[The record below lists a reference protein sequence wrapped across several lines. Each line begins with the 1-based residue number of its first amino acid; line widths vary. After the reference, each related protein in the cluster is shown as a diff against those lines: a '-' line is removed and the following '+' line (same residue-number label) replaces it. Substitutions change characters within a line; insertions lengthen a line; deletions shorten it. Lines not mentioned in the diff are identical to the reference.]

1 MYHVGSVISSFFK
14 DHSWYHRRGSKS
26 VLGLKARYKGPSGFH
41 HRICTLKRLD
51 IYTIRKSFAGDSDNL
66 EIIRLLK
73 ELYIQR
79 IIFGHEIVF
88 HFPFIST
95 ACISCAGAIGI
106 LLFLFKGLKR
116 LSFEFFVFEIL
127 CVHAP
132 VLMIDSKCLS
142 KNKGFPLFHSKFR
155 RILWIKLKSPFDL
168 NVLQIPIGNFTKLNA
183 KFVLFPCSTWGNP
196 YEFYL
201 LKLIIYAKIF

>member
-1 MYHVGSVISSFFK
+1 MRLFRYSTSTPQQEVRCHCTSKLLFQETLEPQFSLLLVITNFQAMYHVGSVMSSFFK

-51 IYTIRKSFAGDSDNL
+51 IYAIRKSFSGDSDNL

-106 LLFLFKGLKR
+106 LF
-116 LSFEFFVFEIL
+116 SV
-127 CVHAP
+127 
-132 VLMIDSKCLS
+132 
-142 KNKGFPLFHSKFR
+142 
-155 RILWIKLKSPFDL
+155 
-168 NVLQIPIGNFTKLNA
+168 
-183 KFVLFPCSTWGNP
+183 
-196 YEFYL
+196 
-201 LKLIIYAKIF
+201 